1 MGFMASNTHHDAM
14 DTAKTKDD
22 TIVAQRI
29 LALLGLDRLA
39 IVDQLVLSIQRF
51 RTAQQTQ
58 LQSLLESMDASVLA
72 HLAAYFDRKVDV
84 KDELER
90 YTQDVLKMQN
100 YILHHNVDSEVC
112 AAMMRLLGSFG
123 IPEDRHSL
131 TKIFQTIGFAC
142 APTFCDLCRRL
153 PFKCQQDWL
162 LLFPEQEL
170 PELKDWMRWL
180 TKLSSRSSTSQ
191 TSVMQFLI
199 NTSLERSTRTWLA
212 LLHPLTSSIRIAVI
226 QQVLPL
232 SAITLRQLAKFY
244 DTTGISVQK
253 LLTLDAAVQKQL
265 PMLLDVF
272 PAVSLITLFSKFN
285 TEASIRTIV
294 LALGVL
300 AKTDLLR
307 LVDALASAEQASI
320 ELFLTAAFAYPRLMD
335 LVLLFLTFAAPNQTR
350 FLDLLVAASQT
361 IAPISA
367 VAISQSNDDQD
378 EHEAAAVPSP
388 CFLLFELFLNAH
400 FDSFDDIIHK
410 LWLLPRETIQDLV
423 CVLIGKAQEI
433 LAALAE
439 GVEAVDSSC
448 MKPFLD
454 VFRSLPVDS
463 YKVLVDWVKQIPGD
477 AATPVYD
484 VLLSVKQQD
493 HGERISKILT
503 LVSGL
508 KHKDKLTLCE
518 TILQRAPVHNIGLKG
533 SSTHSIMDDS
543 AEWQDACL
551 AINQKIMF
559 YLCECT
565 LSQHKM
571 ILLLALI
578 PPAKYDGLIFLLRT
592 QRIPEQVALTR
603 LMLSL
608 STEANCR
615 LMDKIS
621 TFQTDTLD
629 EFFQLLLLIPKVEY
643 KTLAKLLV
651 SVNVSRDQLQ
661 ALVKVAAAL
670 MNQAS
675 SREMVTFTS
684 DLQVP
689 TRHLFFDMLADQPEK
704 GIVLRIVSCGMRLAP
719 ELVHEFM
726 DLLHQMTWTTRSSFL
741 EQTRM
746 LQDAQESPEQM
757 IHVLRDL
764 QGDDRR
770 VLVLLFNPLQLT
782 VRITMLALLKQL
794 PVSERHRA
802 LLCLDK
808 MPKGQVTGYCT
819 SVCDPARANAVG
831 AAVLQLLGHLDE
843 GFQLNMLQWLQQ
855 DPCWYFL
862 QTLASSGARCD
873 DKILNAFAASLVLL
887 RRESEYILLRQLLQ
901 HAMDHAIRLDEFV
914 VVVAQFRTHTTLL
927 AFLQYATHFVRSA
940 NGGRSATMLFR
951 VLSKYTQ
958 TGFLFEMARMLDS
971 DDTQYLLRRLD
982 RSWERHQQALDATM
996 LALAH
1001 QCQGDF
1007 ASVKD
1012 EFCNLIMGFRVRGLT
1027 NDKSSHGDRWL
1038 TPRTAPDPQLAHA
1051 VELDSEDD
1059 DQISFEQALASRLA
1073 HANRTIPL
1081 GRLMNR
1087 TQPEK
1092 TLQRKRADWRN
1103 WQPPAPE
1110 PLLTRAQS
1118 TPQISNNDPSPREAA
1133 AALEPTRIHFDEGD
1147 EPSPSVLLPSVFELT
1162 ASEASSRLEQ
1172 TSATQRSSR
1181 PVSVENETSLV
1192 LPALSLPPER
1202 RQQAKQTM
1210 ENASIKPEASSPFN
1224 NRSPAEL
1231 SRSDSAPQAL
1241 EYSSYAIQPHD
1252 IPKRYR
1258 GLAAA
1263 MQAPADFHVSRDRG
1277 VSIFVAQCEDM
1288 KARGPS
1294 RIRYSKT
1301 LAAYENLN
1309 QTRVQIALSQRQV
1322 HAIAQKSPL
1331 ARTDRATIEQA
1342 TTTLAAARQS
1352 RQMRMLDFS

>member
-1 MGFMASNTHHDAM
+1 MASSPHHEAM
-14 DTAKTKDD
+14 DTAKDD
-22 TIVAQRI
+22 AVLARRI
-29 LALLGLDRLA
+29 LALLALDRLA
-39 IVDQLVLSIQRF
+39 IVDQLLLSIQRF
-51 RTAQQTQ
+51 RTAQQMQ
-58 LQSLLESMDASVLA
+58 LRALLESMDANVLA
-72 HLAAYFDRKVDV
+72 HLAAYFDRKLDV

-90 YTQDVLKMQN
+90 YTQDVLKMHN

-112 AAMMRLLGSFG
+112 SAMMQLMGSFG
-123 IPEDRHSL
+123 VPEDRHSL

-170 PELKDWMRWL
+170 PQLKDWMRWL
-180 TKLSSRSSTSQ
+180 TRLASRSSASQ

-199 NTSLERSTRTWLA
+199 NASLERSTRMWLG
-212 LLHPLTSSIRIAVI
+212 LLQPLTSSVRIAVI
-226 QQVLPL
+226 QQLLPL

-253 LLTLDAAVQKQL
+253 LLTLDAAVHKQL

-272 PAVSLITLFSKFN
+272 PAVSLITLFAKFN
-285 TEASIRTIV
+285 SEACIRTIV
-294 LALGVL
+294 LALEVL
-300 AKTDLLR
+300 ARTDLLR

-320 ELFLTAAFAYPRLMD
+320 ELFLAAVFAYPRLMD

-350 FLDLLVAASQT
+350 FLDLVVAASQT
-361 IAPISA
+361 TAPTSA
-367 VAISQSNDDQD
+367 AAISQRNESQD
-378 EHEAAAVPSP
+378 EHEAATISSSP

-410 LWLLPRETIQDLV
+410 LWLLPREIIQDLV
-423 CVLIGKAQEI
+423 CVLSGKPQEVI
-433 LAALAE
+433 ATLAE
-439 GVEAVDSSC
+439 GLEAIDSSC
-448 MKPFLD
+448 MKPFLV
-454 VFRSLPVDS
+454 VFRSLPVHS
-463 YKVLVDWVKQIPGD
+463 YKLLVDWVKQMPD
-477 AATPVYD
+477 EVATPVYD
-484 VLLSVKQQD
+484 ALLSVKQQE
-493 HGERISKILT
+493 HGESMSKILT

-508 KHKDKLTLCE
+508 KLKDKLTLCE
-518 TILQRAPVHNIGLKG
+518 TILQRAPTNNLGLKG
-533 SSTHSIMDDS
+533 SSTTLDDAAAS
-543 AEWQDACL
+543 LDACL
-551 AINQKIMF
+551 TTNQKILF
-559 YLCECT
+559 YLCEST

-571 ILLLALI
+571 IRLLALI
-578 PPAKYDGLIFLLRT
+578 PPAKHDGLIFLLRT

-661 ALVKVAAAL
+661 ALVKVAATL

-704 GIVLRIVSCGMRLAP
+704 GIVLRMVSCGMRLAP

-726 DLLHQMTWTTRSSFL
+726 ELLHQMTWTTRSSFL
-741 EQTRM
+741 EQTRV
-746 LQDAQESPEQM
+746 LQDAQESPDQM

-764 QGDDRR
+764 EGDDRR

-782 VRITMLALLKQL
+782 VRITMLALLEQL
-794 PVSERHRA
+794 PVSERHRT

-819 SVCDPARANAVG
+819 SVCDPACAGAVG

-843 GFQLNMLQWLQQ
+843 RFQLNMLQWLQQ
-855 DPCWYFL
+855 EPCWYFL
-862 QTLASSGARCD
+862 QTLASSNACCD

-887 RRESEYILLRQLLQ
+887 HRKSEYILLRQLMQ

-914 VVVAQFRTHTTLL
+914 VVIAQFRTHTTLL
-927 AFLQYATHFVRSA
+927 AFLQYATHFIRSA

-958 TGFLFEMARMLDS
+958 TEFLFEMARMLDS

-982 RSWERHQQALDATM
+982 RSWERHQQTLDATM
-996 LALAH
+996 LALA
-1001 QCQGDF
+1001 QRCQGDF

-1027 NDKSSHGDRWL
+1027 SGKTSDGDRWL
-1038 TPRTAPDPQLAHA
+1038 TPRTAPEQQQSAQA
-1051 VELDSEDD
+1051 VELGSDEDEE
-1059 DQISFEQALASRLA
+1059 QISFEQALASRLA
-1073 HANRTIPL
+1073 LVSRGIPL

-1092 TLQRKRADWRN
+1092 RLPRKHAAWRT
-1103 WQPPAPE
+1103 WQP

-1118 TPQISNNDPSPREAA
+1118 TPDISNNDPSPREAA
-1133 AALEPTRIHFDEGD
+1133 AGYGADASGPL
-1147 EPSPSVLLPSVFELT
+1147 VLLPSVFELT

-1181 PVSVENETSLV
+1181 PASAENEPSSLV
-1192 LPALSLPPER
+1192 LPALSLLPER
-1202 RQQAKQTM
+1202 HQRARPTM
-1210 ENASIKPEASSPFN
+1210 ENTSIKPEASSPFI
-1224 NRSPAEL
+1224 NRSPAVAL
-1231 SRSDSAPQAL
+1231 SRSESAPQSL
-1241 EYSSYAIQPHD
+1241 SYAIQPHD
-1252 IPKRYR
+1252 IPRRYR

-1263 MQAPADFHVSRDRG
+1263 MQAPAEFHVSRDRG

-1309 QTRVQIALSQRQV
+1309 QTRVQIALGQRQEYT
-1322 HAIAQKSPL
+1322 ISQKSPL

-1342 TTTLAAARQS
+1342 TATLAAARQS
-1352 RQMRMLDFS
+1352 RHMRMLDFS